1 MNTTIEPDKQNR
13 IVLTRE
19 VRQAA
24 GFAPGEPLKLTAS
37 PGRIVIEVK
46 AETSGK
52 IIRKGG
58 LKVWTGK
65 VPPIPLEEAVQK
77 ARNYSR

>member
-1 MNTTIEPDKQNR
+1 MNMTVEPDKHNR
-13 IVLTRE
+13 IVLTRDI
-19 VRQAA
+19 RQAA
-24 GFAPGEPLKLTAS
+24 GIAAGEQLNLTAS

-46 AETSGK
+46 ATTSGK

-77 ARNYSR
+77 ARKYSR